1 MTAPRKPIL
10 TEEEIIAEGETY
22 TVYKPCEDNFRQGFR
37 LGARFALAAAE
48 NSMQRERECR
58 EKLVEA
64 LARAKEWMDEDG
76 CDCGQDEP
84 GTCALCICNAALA
97 AAEEME

>member
-10 TEEEIIAEGETY
+10 TEEEIKAEGETY

-48 NSMQRERECR
+48 KREELWRE
-58 EKLVEA
+58 LVFVMNDWE
-64 LARAKEWMDEDG
+64 LGTEPDDERIS
-76 CDCGQDEP
+76 E
-84 GTCALCICNAALA
+84 LRAALGLEGA
-97 AAEEME
+97 

>member
-1 MTAPRKPIL
+1 MTIQRYAIDH
-10 TEEEIIAEGETY
+10 EGY
-22 TVYKPCEDNFRQGFR
+22 MVKHSDGPAVLYADH
-37 LGARFALAAAE
+37 LAA
-48 NSMQRERECR
+48 MQREREVR